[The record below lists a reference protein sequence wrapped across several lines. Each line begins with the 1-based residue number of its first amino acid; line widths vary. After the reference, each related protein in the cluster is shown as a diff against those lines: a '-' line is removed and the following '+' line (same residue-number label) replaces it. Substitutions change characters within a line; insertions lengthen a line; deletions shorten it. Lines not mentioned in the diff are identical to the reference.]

1 MNHENS
7 RTGFRSKRK
16 KTNLILNSLI
26 GLVILLIIIVSAVI
40 FMGDDENA
48 NQEKAKTNNV
58 ASEKAAKNKKDE
70 NESAVVTDEEDSEVV
85 NEESEG
91 AEESEDSET
100 ALEPE
105 TDNVVTSGGS
115 DSNVEE
121 TIENPG
127 WKSVGTTQSGDHA
140 TVYDES
146 SADWQEMLAAMS
158 YATGIDQSNMTVW
171 YLGNNNGNPNSSI
184 GTVSTKDKQQTYRV
198 YLDWVDGQGWK
209 PAKVEK
215 LVEND
220 KD

>member
-1 MNHENS
+1 M
-7 RTGFRSKRK
+7 
-16 KTNLILNSLI
+16 NSLI

-40 FMGDDENA
+40 FLGDDENA
-48 NQEKAKTNNV
+48 ASQENAKTNNV
-58 ASEKAAKNKKDE
+58 ATEKAAKNKKDE
-70 NESAVVTDEEDSEVV
+70 NESADVTEED
-85 NEESEG
+85 ESET
-91 AEESEDSET
+91 ESEETETSEET
-100 ALEPE
+100 EEADASDTDLEPE

-115 DSNVEE
+115 DSNVAE

-127 WKSVGTTQSGDHA
+127 WKSVGTTQTGEHA
-140 TVYDES
+140 AVYDES
-146 SADWQEMLAAMS
+146 SADWQEMLTAMS

-198 YLDWVDGQGWK
+198 YIEWIDGQGWK
-209 PAKVEK
+209 PTKVEK